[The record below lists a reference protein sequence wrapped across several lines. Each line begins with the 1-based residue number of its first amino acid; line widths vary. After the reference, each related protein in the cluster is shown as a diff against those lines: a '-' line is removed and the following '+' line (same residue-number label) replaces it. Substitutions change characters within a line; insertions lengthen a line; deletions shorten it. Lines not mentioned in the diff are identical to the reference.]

1 MATHEIPLDAY
12 VGQPRE
18 WLLSRRAKLRD
29 QIMKNG
35 PGAIASTSDGGLS
48 VSYRSVLATDEL
60 RAINYALN
68 GNTEE
73 DLNATGA
80 DTPRGRAP
88 AGFVPG
94 AFF

>member
-18 WLLSRRAKLRD
+18 WLLARQTKLRE

-48 VSYRSVLATDEL
+48 VSYRTVLATDEL
-60 RAINYALN
+60 RAINYALA
-68 GNTEE
+68 GRTQE
-73 DLNATGA
+73 DLEANSA
-80 DTPRGRAP
+80 DTARGRAIG
-88 AGFVPG
+88 GFVPG
-94 AFF
+94 SIF